1 MSILGL
7 DIGDKRTGVA
17 ISNDVSSICTPL
29 NYIPSQDINYF
40 LRDLYNLIIEK
51 KINKIIIG
59 LPKLLSGKEGERAKY
74 SRYISK
80 KIKEKNK
87 NLEIVLWDERLT
99 SKQAE
104 KYLLESG
111 VEKNKIK
118 EKIDSASAVIILES
132 YILGQ
137 RRWEKKLE

>member
-59 LPKLLSGKEGERAKY
+59 LPKLLSGKEGKRAKY

-137 RRWEKKLE
+137 RR

>member
-40 LRDLYNLIIEK
+40 LENLSILIIEN
-51 KINKIIIG
+51 KINKLING

-87 NLEIVLWDERLT
+87 NVEIVLWDERLT

-104 KYLLESG
+104 KYLIESG
-111 VEKNKIK
+111 VEKNKMK

-137 RRWEKKLE
+137 SR

>member
-1 MSILGL
+1 MSIFGL

-40 LRDLYNLIIEK
+40 LENLSILIIEN
-51 KINKIIIG
+51 KINKLIIG

-87 NLEIVLWDERLT
+87 NVEIVLWDERLT

-104 KYLLESG
+104 KYLIESG
-111 VEKNKIK
+111 VEKNKMK

-137 RRWEKKLE
+137 SR

>member
-40 LRDLYNLIIEK
+40 LRALYNLIIEK

-59 LPKLLSGKEGERAKY
+59 LPKLLSGKEGKRAKY

-137 RRWEKKLE
+137 RR

>member
-29 NYIPSQDINYF
+29 SYIPSQDINYF
-40 LRDLYNLIIEK
+40 LRALYNLIIEK

-137 RRWEKKLE
+137 RR

>member
-59 LPKLLSGKEGERAKY
+59 LPKLLSGKEGQRAKY

-104 KYLLESG
+104 KYLIESG
-111 VEKNKIK
+111 VEKNKMK
-118 EKIDSASAVIILES
+118 EKLDSASAVIILES

>member
-40 LRDLYNLIIEK
+40 LENLSILIIEN
-51 KINKIIIG
+51 KINKLIIG

-87 NLEIVLWDERLT
+87 NVEIVLWDERLT

-104 KYLLESG
+104 KYLIESG
-111 VEKNKIK
+111 IEKNKMK

-137 RRWEKKLE
+137 SR

>member
-40 LRDLYNLIIEK
+40 LENLSTLIIEN
-51 KINKIIIG
+51 KINKLIIG

-87 NLEIVLWDERLT
+87 NVEIVLWDERLT

-104 KYLLESG
+104 KYLIESG
-111 VEKNKIK
+111 VEKNKMK

-137 RRWEKKLE
+137 SRWKKK

>member
-29 NYIPSQDINYF
+29 NYIPSQDVNYF
-40 LRDLYNLIIEK
+40 LENLSILIIEN
-51 KINKIIIG
+51 KINKLVIG

-87 NLEIVLWDERLT
+87 NVEIVLWDERLT

-104 KYLLESG
+104 KYLIESG
-111 VEKNKIK
+111 VEKNKMK

-137 RRWEKKLE
+137 SR

>member
-40 LRDLYNLIIEK
+40 LENLSTLIIEN
-51 KINKIIIG
+51 KINKLIIG

-87 NLEIVLWDERLT
+87 NVEIVLWDERLT

-104 KYLLESG
+104 KYLIESG
-111 VEKNKIK
+111 VEKNKMK

-137 RRWEKKLE
+137 SR

>member
-40 LRDLYNLIIEK
+40 LENLSILIIEN
-51 KINKIIIG
+51 KINKLIIG

-104 KYLLESG
+104 KYLIESG
-111 VEKNKIK
+111 VEKNKMK

-137 RRWEKKLE
+137 SR

>member
-40 LRDLYNLIIEK
+40 LKNLYNLIIEK

>member
-17 ISNDVSSICTPL
+17 ISNDVSRFCTPL

-40 LRDLYNLIIEK
+40 LENLSILIIEN
-51 KINKIIIG
+51 KINKLIIG

-87 NLEIVLWDERLT
+87 NVEIVLWDERLT

-104 KYLLESG
+104 KYLIESG
-111 VEKNKIK
+111 VEKNKMK

-137 RRWEKKLE
+137 SR

>member
-40 LRDLYNLIIEK
+40 LKDLYNLIIEK

-87 NLEIVLWDERLT
+87 NVEIVLWDERLT

-111 VEKNKIK
+111 VEKNEIK

-137 RRWEKKLE
+137 RR

>member
-1 MSILGL
+1 MAILGL

-40 LRDLYNLIIEK
+40 LENLSILIIEN
-51 KINKIIIG
+51 KINKLIIG

-87 NLEIVLWDERLT
+87 NVEIVLWDERLT

-104 KYLLESG
+104 KYLIESG
-111 VEKNKIK
+111 VEKNKMK

-137 RRWEKKLE
+137 SR

>member
-1 MSILGL
+1 
-7 DIGDKRTGVA
+7 
-17 ISNDVSSICTPL
+17 
-29 NYIPSQDINYF
+29 
-40 LRDLYNLIIEK
+40 LYNLIIEK

-137 RRWEKKLE
+137 RR

>member
-40 LRDLYNLIIEK
+40 LENLSILIIEN

-87 NLEIVLWDERLT
+87 NVEIVLWDERLT

-104 KYLLESG
+104 KYLIESG
-111 VEKNKIK
+111 IEKNKMK

-137 RRWEKKLE
+137 SR

>member
-40 LRDLYNLIIEK
+40 LENLSNLIIEN
-51 KINKIIIG
+51 KINKLIIG

-87 NLEIVLWDERLT
+87 NVEIVLWDERLT

-104 KYLLESG
+104 KYLIESG
-111 VEKNKIK
+111 VEKNKMK

-137 RRWEKKLE
+137 SR

>member
-29 NYIPSQDINYF
+29 NYIPSKDINYF
-40 LRDLYNLIIEK
+40 LKNLYNLIIEK

-137 RRWEKKLE
+137 RR

>member
-40 LRDLYNLIIEK
+40 LENLSILIVEN
-51 KINKIIIG
+51 KINKLIIG

-87 NLEIVLWDERLT
+87 NVEIVLWDERLT

-104 KYLLESG
+104 KYLIESG
-111 VEKNKIK
+111 VEKNKMK

-137 RRWEKKLE
+137 RR